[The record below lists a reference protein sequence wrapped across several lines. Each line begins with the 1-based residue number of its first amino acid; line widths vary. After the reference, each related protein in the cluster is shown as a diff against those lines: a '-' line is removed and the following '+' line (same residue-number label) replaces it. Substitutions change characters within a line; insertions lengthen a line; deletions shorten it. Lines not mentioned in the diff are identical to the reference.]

1 MLDNTTNLRNDVF
14 KDHILKLET
23 GLKLNG
29 KYLWI
34 FSKNSINY
42 KFYIH
47 VHSTRNNVVK
57 NALFH
62 SCWSLQ
68 KIAFEEIQKNTHDI

>member
-1 MLDNTTNLRNDVF
+1 MLNNTTNLIYDVF
-14 KDHILKLET
+14 KHHILKLET

-34 FSKNSINY
+34 FSKKSINY

-62 SCWSLQ
+62 SRYFLQ
-68 KIAFEEIQKNTHDI
+68 KIALKKNKKTHMT

>member
-1 MLDNTTNLRNDVF
+1 MLNNTTNLIYDVF
-14 KDHILKLET
+14 KHHILKLET
-23 GLKLNG
+23 GLKLSG
-29 KYLWI
+29 FFLK
-34 FSKNSINY
+34 KSINY

-62 SCWSLQ
+62 SRWSLQ